1 MKTVIATAGLVALA
15 ISGAAGAADKPPK
28 EETIGIVSGLAVG
41 AAAGGPIGAF
51 VGIVVGAML
60 GDRYHAQKADAAV
73 LAERLRDSDQT
84 LATTVAELK
93 TSKEQLASSRE
104 QIAALSEELRA
115 QPLPPS
121 VQRTLRGEIMF
132 RTNDSTLSADTSA
145 YLGELAQLLSVA
157 PGIVVKVDGYADPRG
172 TPDENQA
179 LSEQRAASVR
189 TALLAGG
196 IAEDRIMVV
205 AHGENGS
212 SSTDG
217 DTDGYALDR
226 RVVITIGNADS
237 QVALSQDAP

>member
-1 MKTVIATAGLVALA
+1 MKTVIATAGLVALG
-15 ISGAAGAADKPPK
+15 ISGAAGAADKAPK

-60 GDRYHAQKADAAV
+60 GDRYHAQKADAAM

-84 LATTVAELK
+84 LAVTVAELK
-93 TSKEQLASSRE
+93 SSKEELASSKEQ
-104 QIAALSEELRA
+104 IAVLGEELRA

-121 VQRTLRGEIMF
+121 VQKTLRGEIMF
-132 RTNDSTLSADTSA
+132 RTNDATLSADTST
-145 YLGELAQLLSVA
+145 YLGELSQLLSAA

-172 TPDENQA
+172 TPVENQA

-189 TALLAGG
+189 KALLDGG

-205 AHGENGS
+205 AHGEDGS
-212 SSTDG
+212 TSTDG
-217 DTDGYALDR
+217 DVDGYALDR
-226 RVVITIGNADS
+226 RVVITIGTADS